1 MLGALA
7 SLVRGG
13 LASLGGGALAPLARR
28 GALAT
33 LARGGLAALGG
44 GAFATLTRGARAFGA
59 RWDSY
64 RRACALASAVVMSG
78 ASAASAQDPF
88 PEGPGKDVTVRICG
102 TCHPSARGAAVRLT
116 RDGWQDV
123 IAKMVSLGAKGT
135 DNELAAVLDYLTA
148 NFKGDA
154 PKPVNLNTA
163 PAIDLE
169 SVAGLLRKEAAA
181 LIAYRT
187 KHGPCKA
194 LEDLKK
200 VPGVDFRK
208 INRRRDRLVCF

>member
-1 MLGALA
+1 M
-7 SLVRGG
+7 
-13 LASLGGGALAPLARR
+13 R
-28 GALAT
+28 GALVVVAL
-33 LARGGLAALGG
+33 LA
-44 GAFATLTRGARAFGA
+44 GAARAAGQ
-59 RWDSY
+59 DS
-64 RRACALASAVVMSG
+64 LP
-78 ASAASAQDPF
+78 D
-88 PEGPGKDVTVRICG
+88 GPGKDVTVRVCG
-102 TCHPSARGAAVRLT
+102 ACHAPERSAALRLT
-116 RDGWQDV
+116 RGGWQDV
-123 IAKMVSLGAKGT
+123 IAKMVSLGAKGS
-135 DNELAAVLDYLTA
+135 DAELVAVLDYLST

-154 PKPVNLNTA
+154 PRPVNLNTA

-200 VPGVDFRK
+200 IPGVDFRK

>member
-1 MLGALA
+1 MEGALTTF
-7 SLVRGG
+7 V
-13 LASLGGGALAPLARR
+13 
-28 GALAT
+28 
-33 LARGGLAALGG
+33 RGGLAALGG
-44 GAFATLTRGARAFGA
+44 GALATLARGARAFGA
-59 RWDSY
+59 RECWGY
-64 RRACALASAVVMSG
+64 ALATALVTGV
-78 ASAASAQDPF
+78 ASTSSAQDPF

-116 RDGWQDV
+116 REGWQDV
-123 IAKMVSLGAKGT
+123 IAKMVALGAKGS
-135 DNELAAVLDYLTA
+135 DEELAAVLDYMSTH
-148 NFKGDA
+148 FKGDA

-187 KHGPCKA
+187 KHGPCTV

>member
-1 MLGALA
+1 M
-7 SLVRGG
+7 
-13 LASLGGGALAPLARR
+13 P

-33 LARGGLAALGG
+33 LAWEARLRRG
-44 GAFATLTRGARAFGA
+44 FGA
-59 RWDSY
+59 V
-64 RRACALASAVVMSG
+64 ALLLAFSLP
-78 ASAASAQDPF
+78 AAGQDPF
-88 PEGPGKDVTVRICG
+88 PEGPGKDVTVRMCG

-116 RDGWQDV
+116 REGWQDV

-135 DNELAAVLDYLTA
+135 DDELAAVLDYLST
-148 NFKGDA
+148 NFEGEA

-187 KHGPCKA
+187 KHGPCKT
-194 LEDLKK
+194 LDDLRKI
-200 VPGVDFRK
+200 PGVDFRK